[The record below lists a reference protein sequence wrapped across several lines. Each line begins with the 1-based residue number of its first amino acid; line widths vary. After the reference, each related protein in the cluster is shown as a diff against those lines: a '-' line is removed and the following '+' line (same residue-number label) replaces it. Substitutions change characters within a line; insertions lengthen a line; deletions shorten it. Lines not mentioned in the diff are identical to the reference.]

1 MIRSA
6 PKAGTIAV
14 TILAGPLN
22 YTGVNP
28 KSTAPYRSPAS
39 SWRWVGTYSQLVADL
54 AQQAVPARH
63 VGIGLHAD
71 RR

>member
-28 KSTAPYRSPAS
+28 KVNCT
-39 SWRWVGTYSQLVADL
+39 
-54 AQQAVPARH
+54 VPQPSK
-63 VGIGLHAD
+63 
-71 RR
+71 